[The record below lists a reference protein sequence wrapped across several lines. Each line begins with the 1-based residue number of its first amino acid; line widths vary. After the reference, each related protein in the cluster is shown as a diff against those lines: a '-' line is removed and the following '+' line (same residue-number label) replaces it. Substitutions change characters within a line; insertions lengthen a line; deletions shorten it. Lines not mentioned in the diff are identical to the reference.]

1 MCPQGGRALTA
12 EQQDIVMS
20 HDSRATD
27 PGRTK
32 SDGEGKEG
40 EPSLLVVTAFAG
52 TGKTTTLRAYAE
64 ARPDRK
70 YVHSPSLA
78 VIPDLWSRWLRLKS
92 FISVAWS
99 SQVPVPVL
107 QRISA

>member
-1 MCPQGGRALTA
+1 MCLKGGRALTA

-27 PGRTK
+27 PCRA
-32 SDGEGKEG
+32 SLNGEGKEG
-40 EPSLLVVTAFAG
+40 EPSLMVVTAFAG

-70 YVHSPSLA
+70 YVRLSYFQHHDSPCGRQSSL
-78 VIPDLWSRWLRLKS
+78 DLGG
-92 FISVAWS
+92 SV
-99 SQVPVPVL
+99 
-107 QRISA
+107 